1 MFKLCYSLM
10 PVKENLI
17 DIFNVFMRKSFSMA
31 KGTAPLHAIYIHRL
45 TLFFLL
51 FVIPVADRIW
61 ADDEKDGFTAL
72 REEMISRQIEARGV
86 TDPDLLKAMKIVP
99 RHLFVPIKYQKNA
112 YGDYPLPIGKGQTI
126 SQPYIVAFMTAALH
140 VKPKDRIL
148 EIGTGSGYQAA
159 VLAELGCEVFS
170 IEIIGS
176 LGERAK
182 EILRRLGYGNV
193 HLKIGDGH
201 KGWPE
206 KAPFDA
212 IIVTCAPEKIPKTLV
227 QQLKEGGRMIIP
239 VGESGGGQHLVLA
252 MKKGDRLVSHS
263 ILPVRFVPMVEEAP

>member
-1 MFKLCYSLM
+1 MLR
-10 PVKENLI
+10 
-17 DIFNVFMRKSFSMA
+17 VFMKKSIA
-31 KGTAPLHAIYIHRL
+31 IARGIAPLHPINIPGL

-51 FVIPVADRIW
+51 FVIPVADRIR
-61 ADDEKDGFTAL
+61 ADDEKDGFAAL
-72 REEMISRQIEARGV
+72 RGKMVSRQIEARGI
-86 TDPDLLKAMKIVP
+86 TDPDVLKAMKIVP
-99 RHLFVPIKYQKNA
+99 RHLFVPVKYQKNA
-112 YGDYPLPIGKGQTI
+112 YGDYPLPIGKDQTI
-126 SQPYIVAFMTAALH
+126 SQPYIVAFMTVALH
-140 VKPKDRIL
+140 IKPKDRIL

-159 VLAELGCEVFS
+159 VLAELDCDVYS

-182 EILRRLGYGNV
+182 EILGRLGYGNV

-212 IIVTCAPEKIPKTLV
+212 IIVTCAPEKIPQPLV

-239 VGESGGGQHLVLA
+239 VGESGGIQHLVLA
-252 MKKGDRLVSHS
+252 VKKGDRLVSRRV
-263 ILPVRFVPMVEEAP
+263 LPVRFVPMVEGSP

>member
-1 MFKLCYSLM
+1 MDRY
-10 PVKENLI
+10 
-17 DIFNVFMRKSFSMA
+17 KSF
-31 KGTAPLHAIYIHRL
+31 LHAIYIHGL

-51 FVIPVADRIW
+51 FVIPVADRIR
-61 ADDEKDGFTAL
+61 ADDEKDGFAAL
-72 REEMISRQIEARGV
+72 RGKMVSRQIEARGI
-86 TDPDLLKAMKIVP
+86 TDPDVLKAMKIVP
-99 RHLFVPIKYQKNA
+99 RHLFVPVKYQKNA

-140 VKPKDRIL
+140 LKPKDRIL

-159 VLAELGCEVFS
+159 VLAELGCEVYS

-176 LGERAK
+176 LGKRAK
-182 EILRRLGYGNV
+182 ETLGRLGYGNV
-193 HLKIGDGH
+193 HIKIGDGH

-212 IIVTCAPEKIPKTLV
+212 IIVTCAPEKIPQSLV

-239 VGESGGGQHLVLA
+239 VGESGGIQHLVLA
-252 MKKGDRLVSHS
+252 VKKGGCLASRRV
-263 ILPVRFVPMVEEAP
+263 LPVRFVPMVESPP

>member
-1 MFKLCYSLM
+1 M
-10 PVKENLI
+10 V
-17 DIFNVFMRKSFSMA
+17 
-31 KGTAPLHAIYIHRL
+31 T
-45 TLFFLL
+45 
-51 FVIPVADRIW
+51 
-61 ADDEKDGFTAL
+61 
-72 REEMISRQIEARGV
+72 RQIQARGV
-86 TDPDLLKAMKIVP
+86 DDPDVLSAMSVVP

-112 YGDYPLPIGKGQTI
+112 YGDYPIPIGKGQTI
-126 SQPYIVAFMTAALH
+126 SQPYIVAFMTATLH
-140 VKPKDRIL
+140 LKPKDRIL

-182 EILRRLGYGNV
+182 EILGRLGYKNI

-201 KGWPE
+201 KGWPG

-212 IIVTCAPEKIPKTLV
+212 IIVTCAPEKIPRPLV

-239 VGESGGGQHLVLA
+239 VGESGGIQHLVLA
-252 MKKGDRLVSHS
+252 EKKGDQLVSRS
-263 ILPVRFVPMVEEAP
+263 ILPVRFVPMVGGPS